1 MDFIDYVP
9 EMGSYTL
16 PDGLRELLEGK
27 TPEEQTDNFVMTMQH
42 FAGKSLRFDCKRPVP
57 EDLRYS
63 HPLEEDE
70 YLQAIIVDKG
80 FIVGARIND
89 VHLFVDRPHCVSV
102 YYASDNNGAGYKEYE
117 EYRYFVPLHK
127 DVLQYR
133 QSMTQ

>member
-1 MDFIDYVP
+1 MEFIDYVP
-9 EMGSYTL
+9 EMGQYVL
-16 PDGLRELLEGK
+16 PDKLRALLEGK
-27 TPEEQTDNFVMTMQH
+27 TLEEQTHNFVMTMQH
-42 FAGKSLRFDCKRPVP
+42 FAGKSLRFDCEKPVI

-70 YLQAIIVDKG
+70 YLQAVIVDNG
-80 FIVGARIND
+80 FIVGGMIRG
-89 VHLFVDRPHCVSV
+89 VPLFVNEVGCISV
-102 YYASDNNGAGYKEYE
+102 YSASDNNGAGYKEYE